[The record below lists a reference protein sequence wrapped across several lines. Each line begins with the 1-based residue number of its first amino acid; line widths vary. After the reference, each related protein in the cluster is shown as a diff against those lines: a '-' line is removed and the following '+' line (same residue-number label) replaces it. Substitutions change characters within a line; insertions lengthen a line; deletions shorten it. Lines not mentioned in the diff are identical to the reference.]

1 MESTLWQ
8 TVLALLTALGGGG
21 LIVLGLSSWLG
32 KLWADRLGEQLKASN
47 TQALERIKADFL
59 REVESYKIKLKKSE
73 FLFQKEFEAASEFSR
88 LIQSIHPGFN
98 HPMMDWYEACDVIA
112 QSFGSIEFKLNGFL
126 AKFGAVLTE
135 DERKILTNAISDA
148 GYGKFEAVG
157 EDVSAEA
164 NKQAGKLYTDLQ
176 ELEKKMIGR
185 VRDQSSL

>member
-21 LIVLGLSSWLG
+21 LIVLGLSSCFG

>member
-1 MESTLWQ
+1 M
-8 TVLALLTALGGGG
+8 
-21 LIVLGLSSWLG
+21 
-32 KLWADRLGEQLKASN
+32 
-47 TQALERIKADFL
+47 
-59 REVESYKIKLKKSE
+59 
-73 FLFQKEFEAASEFSR
+73 
-88 LIQSIHPGFN
+88 
-98 HPMMDWYEACDVIA
+98 
-112 QSFGSIEFKLNGFL
+112 